1 MLDSNRKE
9 VLHVAPFVSFNTTKK
24 RQKMTKDDFTSKL
37 HTLNLSK
44 KEFAK
49 LCDLSYSTINNW
61 NDTTRPIP
69 LWVTSWLENYELAKK
84 YRIIEN
90 LLKDSNLFNDS

>member
-1 MLDSNRKE
+1 MFYTGRDKRLKE
-9 VLHVAPFVSFNTTKK
+9 SG
-24 RQKMTKDDFTSKL
+24 
-37 HTLNLSK
+37 LSK
-44 KEFAK
+44 KEFAR

-69 LWVTSWLENYELAKK
+69 LWVTSWLEHYKLAKK

>member
-1 MLDSNRKE
+1 
-9 VLHVAPFVSFNTTKK
+9 
-24 RQKMTKDDFTSKL
+24 MTKDDFASKL

-44 KEFAK
+44 KEFAR

-69 LWVTSWLENYELAKK
+69 LWVTSMVRKLRVGKK
-84 YRIIEN
+84 V
-90 LLKDSNLFNDS
+90 